1 MIPIKLYIGLF
12 LGVGVMCFLF
22 AAVAGQPSGML
33 MGLFFMGWGAVA
45 WYLKYGRAVAAKNR
59 GASQVSGGREDAQK
73 TASVNTALQ
82 SLKQDRTYDYT
93 DRMVKAIPELAR
105 QLMLSARERSMKL
118 QNAPSWY
125 AECVLDFELTG
136 AFHRALAFCK
146 DPALASLFVDALLFE
161 ATGQEPT
168 APEDLDVMSSL
179 THLYRGLG
187 KYVIA
192 KTSLRVSP
200 SEVPLWVF
208 GMEYAAATGSP
219 LDPNR
224 VTEIRLS
231 AIEIRESAFSRTSST
246 LVRGVVVPGAEY
258 VKPNSF
264 PGADYLIRPGMCRPS
279 KFKDQPKESYERGCQ
294 EKNSPL
300 LPFKGE
306 AV

>member
-22 AAVAGQPSGML
+22 AAVAGQPTGAL
-33 MGLFFMGWGAVA
+33 LGLFFIGWGAVV
-45 WYLKYGRAVAAKNR
+45 WYLKYGRAVAAENR

-73 TASVNTALQ
+73 TASVNAALQ

-93 DRMVKAIPELAR
+93 NRMVKAVPELAR

-187 KYVIA
+187 
-192 KTSLRVSP
+192 S
-200 SEVPLWVF
+200 
-208 GMEYAAATGSP
+208 
-219 LDPNR
+219 
-224 VTEIRLS
+224 
-231 AIEIRESAFSRTSST
+231 TSS
-246 LVRGVVVPGAEY
+246 R
-258 VKPNSF
+258 
-264 PGADYLIRPGMCRPS
+264 RPHSECHP
-279 KFKDQPKESYERGCQ
+279 PKSPCGSSVWNTRRRRDRHSIQVER
-294 EKNSPL
+294 
-300 LPFKGE
+300 
-306 AV
+306 